1 MCELKVLK
9 VILDDRMINYNCA
22 LGSHVGFLLLTVRS
36 LFIYLCLFIYLFIY
50 NRDNPVLIGT

>member
-36 LFIYLCLFIYLFIY
+36 LFIYLCLFIYLFTT
-50 NRDNPVLIGT
+50 VTTQC